1 MIALSTSERIRINL
15 LTGFLGAGKTTLLNG
30 LLRHPEL
37 RQTAVIVNEFGDV
50 GIDHLLVAQSSDKV
64 IELANGCLCCTIHS
78 DLVTTL
84 FGLYAG
90 RVNGNIPPFDR
101 VIIETTGL
109 AEPAPILLTLFRDA
123 VVAPRFVLDS
133 VLTVVDA
140 VNGSGTLDLQPES
153 ALQISAAD
161 RLFLTKTD
169 LATADGVSAL
179 KKRLEALNP
188 GCPVHEVTG
197 GAVAPAILQPVRIL
211 EQTGK
216 DSAPTRWVEV
226 PHPPPHVSTVA
237 SRTAVYEQAIAWED
251 FLAWVNAVRE
261 LLGPH
266 LLRIKGLMAIAGRD
280 EGPLVVHA
288 VQNVFHPPKFLPSW
302 PSSDRRSRL
311 VFITRDIDAA
321 SIDRAMEILGN
332 RLGGNGQFVESKPRG
347 TST

>member
-1 MIALSTSERIRINL
+1 MVVSTASERIRINL
-15 LTGFLGAGKTTLLNG
+15 LTGFLGAGKTTVLNG

-37 RQTAVIVNEFGDV
+37 RRTAVIVNEFGDI

-64 IELANGCLCCTIHS
+64 IELTNGCLCCTIHS

-90 RVNGNIPPFDR
+90 RVNGDIPPFDR

-109 AEPAPILLTLFRDA
+109 AEPAPILLTFFRDA

-140 VNGSGTLDLQPES
+140 VNGAGTLDLQPES
-153 ALQISAAD
+153 ALQVSAAD

-169 LATADGVSAL
+169 LANADDVNAL
-179 KKRLEALNP
+179 KERLEALNP
-188 GCPVHEVTG
+188 GCPVVEVVG
-197 GAVAPAILQPVRIL
+197 GAVDPAVLQSD
-211 EQTGK
+211 K
-216 DSAPTRWVEV
+216 AAAAKRWVAV
-226 PHPPPHVSTVA
+226 PHAPPHTGTVT
-237 SRTAVYEQAIAWED
+237 SRTMVYEHAIAWED
-251 FLAWVNAVRE
+251 FLAWIDAVRE

-266 LLRIKGLMAIAGRD
+266 LLRIKGLIAIAGRD
-280 EGPLVVHA
+280 DGPLVVHA
-288 VQNVFHPPKFLPSW
+288 VQTVFHPPEFLPAW

-321 SIDRAMEILGN
+321 SIDRTMTILGA
-332 RLGGNGQFVESKPRG
+332 RLGGVSRIL
-347 TST
+347 